1 MSSEMAR
8 VIRPLP
14 ILPAN
19 LISSNVPENDH
30 TQWDSGTS
38 YAKDAWVRDEHRVYQ
53 ALRSNSGKKPKDS
66 PLDWLDGGA
75 TNQWKM
81 FDNKVGTQTANV
93 GGIEVIIEQDDF
105 VDAVSL
111 LNILANAIRV
121 TVTDPN
127 EGEVYQKEIETL
139 DAGAPDWWE
148 YFFDPITRMPDV
160 VFDDLP
166 PYAGVQVKVEA
177 LITAGQ
183 EARIGTL
190 GMGSVFEIGCARWGS
205 AVGIRDFSV
214 KEQDEF
220 GNLFVQER
228 DYSKR
233 PEFDLVIDTRRV
245 DLVISE
251 LSKLRAVPCIYI
263 AHSKFTSTIAYGFY
277 RELMIVLAYPS
288 VSEGTLV
295 IEGLT

>member
-1 MSSEMAR
+1 MREMAR

-14 ILPAN
+14 ITPAN
-19 LISSNVPENDH
+19 LVSSNVLENDYSA
-30 TQWDSGTS
+30 WSPGTYS
-38 YAKDAWVRDEHRVYQ
+38 AEARVIHNHRVWE
-53 ALRSNSGKKPKDS
+53 ALTTTTKEPGVSGS
-66 PLDWLDGGA
+66 ENDWLDAGA
-75 TNQWKM
+75 TNRWRM
-81 FDNKVGTQTANV
+81 FDNKVGTQTV
-93 GGIEVIIEQDDF
+93 RIDGIEVVIEQDDF

-127 EGEVYQKEIETL
+127 EGEVYQKQIETL

-148 YFFDPITRMPDV
+148 YFFDPLTRMSDV

-177 LITAGQ
+177 LITEGE

-190 GMGSVFEIGCARWGS
+190 TMGSVFQIGCARWGS
-205 AVGIRDFSV
+205 SVGIRDFSI
-214 KEQDEF
+214 KEQDEW
-220 GNLFVQER
+220 GNTFIQQR

-233 PEFDLVIDTRRV
+233 AEFDLIIETPRV
-245 DLVISE
+245 DMVQAE
-251 LSKLRAVPCIYI
+251 LAKLRSTACVYI
-263 AHSKFTSTIAYGFY
+263 AHRKFTSTIVYGFY
-277 RELMIVLAYPS
+277 RELMTVLATPP
-288 VSEGTLV
+288 VSECTLT